1 MKSDQFFEALW
12 QDYTRLTPQAAAIQQ
27 LFRDDGNSIVNDHV
41 AFRTFADSPI
51 DLEKLEPHIL
61 SLGYRYFDEYHFHE
75 KHLRARAYLPG
86 ESLQPRIFLSELLW
100 TELSGE
106 AQTLCKTYIEQI
118 DPNCIAT
125 SEVFW
130 NGRLWTMPR
139 WSEYQA
145 LLAESEYAAWLSIHG
160 LHANHFTI
168 SVNVL
173 KDDSLSYVNDKLQAA
188 GYALNTSGGL
198 IKGTPLSLL
207 EQSAT
212 LADET
217 TLTFADG
224 DEHVVPTCYYE
235 FAKRYRD
242 DSGKLYQGFVP
253 DNANHIFHSTDR
265 QLH

>member
-1 MKSDQFFEALW
+1 MNSQQFFEALW
-12 QDYTRLTPQAAAIQQ
+12 QDYTRLTPQAATIQQ

-41 AFRTFADSPI
+41 AFRTFADSAI
-51 DLEKLEPHIL
+51 SLEQLEPHIL
-61 SLGYRYFDEYHFHE
+61 GLGYDCFDEYRFAE
-75 KHLRARAYLPG
+75 KHLRARAYLPR

-100 TELSGE
+100 AELSGE
-106 AQTLCKTYIEQI
+106 SQQLCKAFIDQI
-118 DPNCIAT
+118 DPNCVTNA
-125 SEVFW
+125 EVFW
-130 NGRLWTMPR
+130 IGRLWAMPH
-139 WSEYQA
+139 WSDYQS
-145 LLAESEYAAWLSIHG
+145 LLMESEYAAWLSIHG

-173 KDDSLSYVNDKLQAA
+173 KDDSLNYVNDLLRAA
-188 GYALNTSGGL
+188 GFALNTSGGL
-198 IKGTPLSLL
+198 VKGTPLSLL

-217 TLTFADG
+217 MLTFADG
-224 DEHVVPTCYYE
+224 DQHVVPTCYYE

-242 DSGKLYQGFVP
+242 DSGKLYQGFVA